1 MTRGQHVLVALI
13 VTTLA
18 LTGCDPSQEEII
30 TSSDN
35 VHAQTFALAEQ
46 AVQVSRDLHPDVGFD
61 VLYDKQFDDRW
72 SNCGES
78 PRSDADPPKA
88 IQWIDYRTLYID
100 PPRETVSLIDAV
112 VAAFVADGWITGNDS
127 INRTATG
134 DGRGVYL
141 RKGGYTVSLGGQAA
155 MTIEDYAYSLDI
167 NVYSPCIVAP
177 DDILDWRHGD
187 IPTMPT
193 PLPEAVVPE
202 PPL

>member
-1 MTRGQHVLVALI
+1 MTRAREVPAALLI
-13 VTTLA
+13 ATLA
-18 LTGCDPSQEEII
+18 LTGCGPSQEEII

-46 AVQVSRDLHPDVGFD
+46 GVSIVRDLNPDLDFD
-61 VLYDKQFDDRW
+61 LRYVARRDDRW

-78 PRSDADPPKA
+78 PRSDTEPPKA
-88 IQWIDYRTLYID
+88 IQWIDNRMLNTA

-112 VAAFVADGWITGNDS
+112 VAAFVADGWTAGNDS

-141 RKGGYTVSLGGQAA
+141 RKSGYTIALDGQTG
-155 MTIEDYAYSLDI
+155 MTIEDYAYSLNI
-167 NVYSPCIVAP
+167 HVYSPCIIAP
-177 DDILDWRHGD
+177 DDILDWKPGD
-187 IPTMPT
+187 IPPMPT
-193 PLPEAVVPE
+193 PPPGATVPD